1 MFKPEL
7 WQSHNEYRT
16 IVNSLGKKLSR
27 NNPRY
32 QFDTYSRERQKLL
45 SLNLDPLTD
54 YLPPVD
60 SPAGPPAKNQAQIL
74 RSLILFTLLFNRTN
88 AKTSLTASVRD
99 VLPRSI
105 SLACICGFPSL
116 EDLPPLGSYYDLMN
130 RLWIGSRQPYARSA
144 LLPAGKNGKKPD
156 KTIGSDGKLAEESYD
171 IFSARHT
178 VDLIRNASPASD
190 NPEAAL
196 QEIFSLL
203 AVLPSIRLGLINL
216 ADLTISGDGTAV
228 VSHTF
233 PYGRHLSS
241 CSLSC
246 PSAKPA
252 AAITLTRMPPGDGTV
267 IKKYGISVTPYTCFL
282 TEMNMKK
289 WNSPLC
295 SSLPRPAAMTA

>member
-45 SLNLDPLTD
+45 SLNLDPLMD
-54 YLPPVD
+54 YLPPFY
-60 SPAGPPAKNQAQIL
+60 SPEGRPAKNQAQIL

-88 AKTSLTASVRD
+88 AKTSLTAWVRD

-203 AVLPSIRLGLINL
+203 SQQSSPQHERRERQCLFRQKNKRQLRISFG
-216 ADLTISGDGTAV
+216 LTI
-228 VSHTF
+228 
-233 PYGRHLSS
+233 RNQ
-241 CSLSC
+241 
-246 PSAKPA
+246 
-252 AAITLTRMPPGDGTV
+252 R
-267 IKKYGISVTPYTCFL
+267 
-282 TEMNMKK
+282 
-289 WNSPLC
+289 
-295 SSLPRPAAMTA
+295 

>member
-45 SLNLDPLTD
+45 SLNLDPLMD
-54 YLPPVD
+54 YLPPFY
-60 SPAGPPAKNQAQIL
+60 SPEGRPAKNQAQIL

-105 SLACICGFPSL
+105 SL

-144 LLPAGKNGKKPD
+144 LGKNGKKPD

-203 AVLPSIRLGLINL
+203 IKCNRIKDSVETSKFYAVRC
-216 ADLTISGDGTAV
+216 LTV
-228 VSHTF
+228 
-233 PYGRHLSS
+233 
-241 CSLSC
+241 
-246 PSAKPA
+246 
-252 AAITLTRMPPGDGTV
+252 
-267 IKKYGISVTPYTCFL
+267 
-282 TEMNMKK
+282 
-289 WNSPLC
+289 
-295 SSLPRPAAMTA
+295 